1 MLFWEVSRIFSQF
14 NVSSSACCRVG
25 GTPQRGQLVVVVVVV
40 VVISV
45 LNAGINQTALRLPPM
60 ALTSRRV

>member
-40 VVISV
+40 ISV